1 MWLCVE
7 GKGQGPKGAEG
18 RTPESA
24 VGLTPRPFGP
34 LAPSYIVMPE
44 TAAAKYLDPQTLAAI
59 GSLELRARVVVEGF
73 MTGMHRSPYQ
83 GFSVEFA
90 QHRQYA
96 PGDDIRHLD
105 WKVFGRTD
113 KLYLKQYQK
122 ETNLDL
128 LILVDRS
135 GSMGYSS
142 HGRDR
147 TKTWRKYD
155 HAACIA
161 AAMAYMALQQ
171 QDRVGLV
178 LFSDRIRTATRLS
191 NAHEHWH
198 TVIEALTSGAPGQT
212 DETDVSDDDDNAT
225 DLARLF
231 DETLAKTRQRS
242 IVVLIS
248 DLFDDPQALER
259 GLARLH
265 HRGHDLM
272 VLQTLDPAELE
283 FPFRTPADFVGLE
296 GEGKLG
302 LDPAALRQAYLQVMH
317 AHQDEVQAIT
327 RRFRFDHL
335 LLDTSKPPGPA
346 LRQFLAHR
354 AAMADRRR

>member
-1 MWLCVE
+1 
-7 GKGQGPKGAEG
+7 
-18 RTPESA
+18 
-24 VGLTPRPFGP
+24 
-34 LAPSYIVMPE
+34 MPQT
-44 TAAAKYLDPQTLAAI
+44 TAATYLDPQTLAAI
-59 GSLELRARVVVEGF
+59 GSLELRARLVVEGF

-128 LILVDRS
+128 IMLVDHS
-135 GSMGYSS
+135 GSMRYSS
-142 HGRDR
+142 HEHRGGH
-147 TKTWRKYD
+147 TWRKYD

-161 AAMAYMALQQ
+161 AAMAYMALKQ

-178 LFSDRIRTATRLS
+178 LFSDRIQAATRLS
-191 NAHEHWH
+191 NSREHWQ
-198 TVIEALTSGAPGQT
+198 TVIEALTGGAPEQT
-212 DETDVSDDDDNAT
+212 ELAVAGEDDDQGT

-242 IVVLIS
+242 ILVLIS
-248 DLFDDPQALER
+248 DLLDDPASLER
-259 GLARLH
+259 GLARVQ

-272 VLQTLDPAELE
+272 ILQTLDPAERT
-283 FPFRTPADFVGLE
+283 FPFRTPSDFIGLE

-302 LDPAALRQAYLQVMH
+302 LDPAALRQAYLDVLG
-317 AHQDEVQAIT
+317 AHQEQVLAIS

-335 LLDTSKPPGPA
+335 LLDTAEPPGPA